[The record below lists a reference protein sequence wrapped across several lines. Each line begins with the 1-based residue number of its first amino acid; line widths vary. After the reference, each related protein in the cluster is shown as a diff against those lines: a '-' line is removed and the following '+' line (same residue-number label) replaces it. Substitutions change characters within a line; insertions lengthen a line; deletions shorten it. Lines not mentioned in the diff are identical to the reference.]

1 MINGKMGYQNYQ
13 GSNMINGGMVSR
25 IGTSIYQGNQEY
37 FN

>member
-13 GSNMINGGMVSR
+13 GGNMINDGMGSR

-37 FN
+37 FH